1 MGRLEIRYTCLG
13 GSLVRHSWGRM
24 FWSIVGLIVLFY
36 IGIVAL
42 LFFFQERLVYL
53 PLRAWAA
60 TPAEIG
66 LSYEEVWF
74 EAADGVKL
82 SGWFVPAEPAR
93 GVILFFHG
101 NGGNIS
107 HRLESLEMFHRL
119 GLSTFIIDYRGYGQ
133 SEGNPSEQGT
143 YLDAEAAWRYLVE
156 ERQIPPAKIIVFGE
170 SLGGAVAA
178 WLAQTHSPQALILLS
193 TFTSIPDMGA
203 QTYPFMPV
211 RLLARIQYNTLAR
224 LPEINC
230 PVLII
235 HGQED
240 EIVPYG
246 HGQQLF
252 EAANQ
257 PKEFLEIKGSHNE
270 GVIISAAQYEA
281 GLATFAAKYGDH
293 AR

>member
-1 MGRLEIRYTCLG
+1 
-13 GSLVRHSWGRM
+13 
-24 FWSIVGLIVLFY
+24 
-36 IGIVAL
+36 
-42 LFFFQERLVYL
+42 
-53 PLRAWAA
+53 
-60 TPAEIG
+60 
-66 LSYEEVWF
+66 
-74 EAADGVKL
+74 
-82 SGWFVPAEPAR
+82 
-93 GVILFFHG
+93 
-101 NGGNIS
+101 
-107 HRLESLEMFHRL
+107 MFHRL

-133 SEGNPSEQGT
+133 SEGSPSEQGT

-156 ERQIPPAKIIVFGE
+156 ERGVPPDQIIVFGE

-193 TFTSIPDMGA
+193 TFTSIPDIGA

-211 RLLARIQYNTLAR
+211 RMLARIQYNTLAR
-224 LPEINC
+224 MPEINC
-230 PVLII
+230 PVLIV

-270 GVIISAAQYEA
+270 GSLFRLSSTRPSLAAF
-281 GLATFAAKYGDH
+281 TAKYGN
-293 AR
+293 R

>member
-1 MGRLEIRYTCLG
+1 
-13 GSLVRHSWGRM
+13 M

-36 IGIVAL
+36 IGILAL

-53 PLRAWAA
+53 PSRAWAA
-60 TPAEIG
+60 TPADIG
-66 LSYEEVWF
+66 LPYEEIWF

-82 SGWFVPAEPAR
+82 SGWFVPLRPAQGGAVEPAR
-93 GVILFFHG
+93 GVVLFFHG

-107 HRLESLEMFHRL
+107 HRLGSLEMFHRL

-230 PVLII
+230 PVLIV